1 MHDKTI
7 KKQSQEIDKNFFA
20 SKNYKKRYK
29 IRKFKTTF
37 LAPLLTRLNNFYVND
52 QICKIVFFHK
62 KSQKTRELVAI
73 FFAPK
78 IYLRDLITFIYN
90 IGKTKKQTKI
100 KKFTTTFLPPKS

>member
-1 MHDKTI
+1 MIKPLKNKVRKLTKTFLPQKTI
-7 KKQSQEIDKNFFA
+7 KKD
-20 SKNYKKRYK
+20 K

-90 IGKTKKQTKI
+90 IGKTKK
-100 KKFTTTFLPPKS
+100 